1 MGLFDIFKKKEKK
14 TEMASQQQTIAVAEE
29 DKQLSVVLESLP
41 AVYNVDKSRLIEIT
55 DSSFLARI
63 DALIPSAGAA
73 GVSIGNIAGQS
84 RETLY
89 KVVLKNGGKLVDS
102 KTMEGAKRAMV
113 MGKNGI
119 AENANLLA
127 VEPDKAGM
135 IANAGACVFS
145 VASMVVGQYYM
156 QQIDSK
162 LSDIAEN
169 IDKIIENIEI
179 QYKSRVSS
187 LIESVYNVSK
197 FQLSSMGNEE
207 LRNRELDNIQD
218 LKKECQTLLSEAES
232 KIESIL
238 GADSSMYDQYAKKVK
253 DLEKWLRYQEL
264 LIQLLYQ
271 INNLDFTLY
280 FGTKTKEHCFGS
292 FELHV
297 KKYDTLHEGVI
308 AWHKANCDRF
318 KIDINEARRKH
329 TGLLAILEKPIG
341 LVNEK
346 WNYKAMS
353 YETVGLIKGQTEKA
367 QSIQYNQ
374 ENPFAENVEIVI
386 NGDKKYYLL
395 KE

>member
-14 TEMASQQQTIAVAEE
+14 TEMVSQQQTIAVAEE

-41 AVYNVDKSRLIEIT
+41 AVYNVDKSRLIEIK
-55 DSSFLARI
+55 DSSVLARI

-162 LSDIAEN
+162 LSVIAEN
-169 IDKIIENIEI
+169 IDKIIENLEI

-187 LIESVYNVSK
+187 LIQSVYDVSK
-197 FQLSSMGNEE
+197 FQISSIDKEE

-218 LKKECQTLLSEAES
+218 LRKECQTLLSEAELE
-232 KIESIL
+232 IESVL
-238 GADSSMYDQYAKKVK
+238 GSDSATYDQYAKKIN
-253 DLEKWLRYQEL
+253 DLEKWSKYQEL

-271 INNLDFTLY
+271 INKLDFTLY
-280 FGTKTKEHCFGS
+280 
-292 FELHV
+292 V
-297 KKYDTLHEGVI
+297 
-308 AWHKANCDRF
+308 
-318 KIDINEARRKH
+318 
-329 TGLLAILEKPIG
+329 
-341 LVNEK
+341 
-346 WNYKAMS
+346 
-353 YETVGLIKGQTEKA
+353 
-367 QSIQYNQ
+367 
-374 ENPFAENVEIVI
+374 
-386 NGDKKYYLL
+386 
-395 KE
+395 

>member
-41 AVYNVDKSRLIEIT
+41 VVYNVDKSRLIEIK
-55 DSSFLARI
+55 DSSVLARI

-135 IANAGACVFS
+135 IANAGTCVFS

-162 LSDIAEN
+162 LSVIAEN
-169 IDKIIENIEI
+169 IDKIIENLEI

-187 LIESVYNVSK
+187 LIQSVYDVSK
-197 FQLSSMGNEE
+197 FQISSIDKEE

-218 LKKECQTLLSEAES
+218 LRKECQTLLSEAELE
-232 KIESIL
+232 IESVL
-238 GADSSMYDQYAKKVK
+238 GSDSATYDQYAKKIN
-253 DLEKWLRYQEL
+253 DLEKWS
-264 LIQLLYQ
+264 
-271 INNLDFTLY
+271 
-280 FGTKTKEHCFGS
+280 K
-292 FELHV
+292 
-297 KKYDTLHEGVI
+297 
-308 AWHKANCDRF
+308 
-318 KIDINEARRKH
+318 
-329 TGLLAILEKPIG
+329 
-341 LVNEK
+341 
-346 WNYKAMS
+346 
-353 YETVGLIKGQTEKA
+353 
-367 QSIQYNQ
+367 
-374 ENPFAENVEIVI
+374 
-386 NGDKKYYLL
+386 
-395 KE
+395 

>member
-1 MGLFDIFKKKEKK
+1 MGLFDIFKKKEKESNEIVP
-14 TEMASQQQTIAVAEE
+14 TRQLAIAEE
-29 DKQLSVVLESLP
+29 DKGLSVLLESLP
-41 AVYNVDKSRLIEIT
+41 ATFDESHRRLIEIT
-55 DSSFLARI
+55 EPAVLARI
-63 DALIPSAGAA
+63 DALIPSAGMAS
-73 GVSIGNIAGQS
+73 VNVGNIVRQS
-84 RETLY
+84 KETLY

-135 IANAGACVFS
+135 ITNAGACVFS

-162 LSDIAEN
+162 LSVIAEN
-169 IDKIIENIEI
+169 IDKIIENLEI

-187 LIESVYNVSK
+187 LIQSVYDVSK
-197 FQLSSMGNEE
+197 FQISSIDKEE

-218 LKKECQTLLSEAES
+218 LRKECQTLLSEAELE
-232 KIESIL
+232 IESVL
-238 GADSSMYDQYAKKVK
+238 GSDSATYDQYAKKIN
-253 DLEKWLRYQEL
+253 DLEKWSKYQEL

-280 FGTKTKEHCFGS
+280 LGAKTKEHCFGS

-297 KKYDTLHEGVI
+297 KKYDDLHEKIIV
-308 AWHKANCDRF
+308 WHKENCDKF
-318 KIDINEARRKH
+318 KIDINEARRKR

-341 LVNEK
+341 LVNER
-346 WNYKAMS
+346 WNYKAIPC
-353 YETVGLIKGQTEKA
+353 ETVGLIKEQTEKA

>member
-1 MGLFDIFKKKEKK
+1 MELFDIFKKKEKK

-55 DSSFLARI
+55 DSSVLARI

-264 LIQLLYQ
+264 LIYC
-271 INNLDFTLY
+271 IKSIIWTSRYTL
-280 FGTKTKEHCFGS
+280 GPKQKS
-292 FELHV
+292 IV
-297 KKYDTLHEGVI
+297 S
-308 AWHKANCDRF
+308 DR
-318 KIDINEARRKH
+318 
-329 TGLLAILEKPIG
+329 LSC
-341 LVNEK
+341 
-346 WNYKAMS
+346 M
-353 YETVGLIKGQTEKA
+353 
-367 QSIQYNQ
+367 
-374 ENPFAENVEIVI
+374 
-386 NGDKKYYLL
+386 
-395 KE
+395 